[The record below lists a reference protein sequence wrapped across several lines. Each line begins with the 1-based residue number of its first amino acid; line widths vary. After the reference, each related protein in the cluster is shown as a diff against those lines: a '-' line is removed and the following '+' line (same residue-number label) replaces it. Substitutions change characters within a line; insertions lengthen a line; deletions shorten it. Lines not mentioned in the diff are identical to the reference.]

1 MIVKPPPQRAFARAP
16 ARRTARTPARVVCPV
31 LVAALWVA
39 GCDTVPK
46 PALGRPDPPAGAG
59 GGGGGGATKHARPT
73 KPCPAFADAAA
84 AYNARL
90 ARLDRVQ
97 SPVSLIV
104 TSYDDEGQRVE
115 DQLEGN
121 LMVIP
126 PRKVSLRID
135 KVAQT
140 LAYLGCN
147 DEQFWSIDVKDPAT
161 ARVGRQSD
169 TADPA
174 FAPRDLGLPV
184 HPIDLLEL
192 LGITPLPADGR
203 TAWSEDGRLLVS
215 VHGRWSTRR
224 LLLDPTTSEPLRID
238 MLDRTGATVVSCELS
253 MYADVKLRDTIRDLP
268 RMATRFVM
276 TDAKT
281 RGSIRL
287 NVVAPE
293 NPGDRMRTA
302 PFDLKKLLDAN
313 GVKTVVDL
321 DAPRSP
327 KPAQRRSP

>member
-1 MIVKPPPQRAFARAP
+1 MKPTTRRAVARRAARAG
-16 ARRTARTPARVVCPV
+16 CS
-31 LVAALWVA
+31 LIAAAIWLA
-39 GCDTVPK
+39 GCDAAPK
-46 PALGRPDPPAGAG
+46 GPQGPS
-59 GGGGGGATKHARPT
+59 ATLSGPRKAARPT
-73 KPCPAFADAAA
+73 TPCPTYADTAA

-97 SPVSLIV
+97 SPVSLII
-104 TSYDDEGQRVE
+104 TSYDDEGRRVE

-147 DEQFWSIDVKDPAT
+147 DEHFWSIDVKDPVT
-161 ARVGRQSD
+161 ARVGRQTD
-169 TADPA
+169 NADPS

-184 HPIDLLEL
+184 HPADLLEL

-224 LLLDPTTSEPLRID
+224 LLLDPKTFEPARID
-238 MLDRTGATVVSCELS
+238 MLDRAGTTVVSCDLS

-268 RMATRFVM
+268 RMATRLLM

-287 NVVAPE
+287 NVVAAE

-302 PFDLKKLLDAN
+302 PFDLKKLLEAN
-313 GVKTVVDL
+313 GVKKVIDL
-321 DAPRSP
+321 DTPPAPRGAARSAP
-327 KPAQRRSP
+327 RRSP